1 MLKINAVMKESTLKP
16 PTILAHKS
24 IKTALITNK
33 NNPKVN
39 KVTGIVRNTNMGFK
53 NVFNNPNTMATH
65 KAATIEVTCTP
76 GKK

>member
-1 MLKINAVMKESTLKP
+1 
-16 PTILAHKS
+16 
-24 IKTALITNK
+24 LITSK